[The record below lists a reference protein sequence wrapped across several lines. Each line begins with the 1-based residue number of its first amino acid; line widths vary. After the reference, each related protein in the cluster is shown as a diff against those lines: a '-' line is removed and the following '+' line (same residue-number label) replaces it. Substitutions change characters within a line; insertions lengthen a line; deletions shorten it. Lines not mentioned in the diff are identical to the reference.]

1 MPDTNL
7 TSLSEIALE
16 IARNSAAQH
25 RNNQARM
32 AALRRYSSGD
42 LVRVFDQVPVLL
54 HVNDPEAVG
63 YVPDPETPHGL
74 HYLNRQIWRLPAD
87 RDPGLHPAGRPV
99 VEGLYL
105 IGSSG
110 SVGSNQESDLDYWI
124 CFEDGAFTPR
134 GFELFQRK
142 LAGIKEWADRE
153 CGVDTNFYCIN
164 LADLALG
171 RITHLEDAETEGEV
185 APLLLLEEFYRT
197 FILVAG
203 RMPLWPIL
211 PQSLT
216 LDDYKAIAALAREAG
231 VEFLDLGFPAL
242 PKPQQILAAALWLA
256 HKSEADPLKG
266 LIKLT
271 VLLEY
276 VEKDFQCPLLCAEV
290 KEVVL
295 KASEADFP
303 IDPYVLTIERVTSF
317 GQALLSPIQ
326 LEFLRSAAVLKV
338 LGATAGQPAP
348 LPPDS
353 PKRRLLEEWL
363 ERWGWPQERLDHFAA
378 YSLWTERGR
387 LELSQEVLHTLVRL
401 YIRIANRLTSHYT
414 REVDPQS
421 KELAPFA
428 ARLLTRQAGLET
440 TLESLPSKR
449 HHSALGGRLILRPE
463 PESKLWT
470 LHALTAEDEVP
481 GTGNIIYASHRAAR
495 VAAWLIHNQF
505 AQEQIDNL
513 ELRPAEDGLTMSL
526 DDLPGLLVEMAAFFP
541 PLDLSREGTIWAVR
555 PQGLVLL
562 ILNFEEPQA
571 EDDDI
576 TAVDLISRTGWGEM
590 RHEHLGLGQLESKA
604 DRYLKI
610 AQTVLKGGEIRP
622 EDLAFHSRAFS
633 PQARQATVNIRG
645 ALTALVKRQAESA
658 NSDPRSRNIDL

>member
-1 MPDTNL
+1 MNN
-7 TSLSEIALE
+7 TSLASFGEIAAE
-16 IARNSAAQH
+16 MERNSDAQH
-25 RNNQARM
+25 RNNQARVT
-32 AALRRYSSGD
+32 ALRRDSSEGF
-42 LVRVFDQVPVLL
+42 VRVFDQVPVFL
-54 HVNDPEAVG
+54 HVNDPEVVG

-74 HYLNRQIWRLPAD
+74 YGFERQLWRPPAD
-87 RDPGLHPAGRPV
+87 RAPGLVPAGRPV

-110 SVGSNQESDLDYWI
+110 SVGYNPESDLDYWI

-153 CGVDTNFYCIN
+153 CGVDTNFYCVN

-171 RITHLEDAETEGEV
+171 RITHLADAETEGEV

-197 FILVAG
+197 FILVTG

-211 PQSLT
+211 PLG
-216 LDDYKAIAALAREAG
+216 LALGNYKKAAALTREAG
-231 VEFLDLGFPAL
+231 IEFLDLGFPAL

-276 VEKDFQCPLLCAEV
+276 VEKDFHCPLLCAEV

-295 KASEADFP
+295 KASEADLP

-317 GQALLSPIQ
+317 GKSLLSPIQ
-326 LEFLRSAAVLKV
+326 LEFLRSAVMLKV
-338 LGATAGQPAP
+338 LGATADLSDPP
-348 LPPDS
+348 PPDS
-353 PKRRLLEEWL
+353 PKRRILEEWIK
-363 ERWGWPQERLDHFAA
+363 RWDWPPERLEYFAA
-378 YSLWTERGR
+378 YGQWTERER
-387 LELSQEVLHTLVRL
+387 LELSQEALHTLVRL

-463 PESKLWT
+463 LESRLWT

-481 GTGNIIYASHRAAR
+481 GTGNIIYASLRAAR

-505 AQEQIDNL
+505 SQTQIDNL
-513 ELRPAEDGLTMSL
+513 ELRPADDGRTVDL
-526 DDLPGLLVEMAAFFP
+526 DNLPGLLDEIAAFFP
-541 PLDLSREGTIWAVR
+541 PLDLGREGTVWSVR

-562 ILNFEEPQA
+562 ILNFEEMRA
-571 EDDDI
+571 GDDNI
-576 TAVDLISRTGWGEM
+576 AAVDLISRTGWGEM

-610 AQTVLKGGEIRP
+610 AQTILKGGEVRP
-622 EDLAFHSRAFS
+622 ENLVFHAWDISR
-633 PQARQATVNIRG
+633 QTRQVTVNIRG
-645 ALTALVKRQAESA
+645 ALTSVLKRHAESA
-658 NSDPRSRNIDL
+658 ASDPRSRHIDL